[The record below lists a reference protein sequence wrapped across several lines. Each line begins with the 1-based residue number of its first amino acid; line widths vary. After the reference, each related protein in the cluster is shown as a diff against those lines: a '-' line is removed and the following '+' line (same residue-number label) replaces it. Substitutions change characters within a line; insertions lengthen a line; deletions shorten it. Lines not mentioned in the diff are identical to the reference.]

1 MEMFVFLEY
10 ASYLDKRDLRQI
22 RLASLRYFGQ
32 AQEELLKRRAVSRE
46 AI

>member
-1 MEMFVFLEY
+1 MEIFAFTKY

-22 RLASLRYFGQ
+22 RLADQTYFGL
-32 AQEELLKRRAVSRE
+32 AQEELRAVSRE